1 MGMPSTD
8 WLYKACLTSWCVLAA
23 HNAVLV
29 WSFMLHH
36 TDGVTD
42 VSLTYVDQPGRS
54 TACWSVSSALVS
66 KNDHENGRNTLAS
79 LMCTIDSQSI
89 L

>member
-42 VSLTYVDQPGRS
+42 VPSPMQTSRDVLQLAGQSLLLS
-54 TACWSVSSALVS
+54 
-66 KNDHENGRNTLAS
+66 
-79 LMCTIDSQSI
+79 
-89 L
+89 